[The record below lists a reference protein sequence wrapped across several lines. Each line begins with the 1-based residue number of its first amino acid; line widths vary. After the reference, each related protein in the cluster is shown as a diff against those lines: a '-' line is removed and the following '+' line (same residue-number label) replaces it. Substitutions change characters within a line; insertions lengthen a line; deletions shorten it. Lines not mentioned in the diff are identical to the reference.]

1 MMSLQASAM
10 LLLYRMG
17 RIGAAAVRRAV
28 DDGLLTEEECQ
39 TILNFDKE
47 DPA

>member
-10 LLLYRMG
+10 LLLYGMG
-17 RIGAAAVRRAV
+17 RIGAGAVRRAV

>member
-17 RIGAAAVRRAV
+17 RIGAGAVRRAV
-28 DDGLLTEEECQ
+28 DDGPLTEEECQ

>member
-10 LLLYRMG
+10 LLLYRMW
-17 RIGAAAVRRAV
+17 RIREGAVRRAV

-39 TILNFDKE
+39 TILSFDKE
-47 DPA
+47 DQT

>member
-17 RIGAAAVRRAV
+17 QIGAGAVRRAV

>member
-28 DDGLLTEEECQ
+28 DDGLLTQEECQ
-39 TILNFDKE
+39 AILNFE
-47 DPA
+47 EEEQA